1 MSTAYHPLDDL
12 NPKTPQSLQDVQS
25 PEYAEA
31 PPPFASTTG
40 QEGSSNNDLEGNEGL
55 NKTAEQQK
63 SGQDVDGRVIF
74 CCIFG
79 FLLFAIGMAVL
90 AADAPMTAQVFG
102 ILLLNISLFL
112 LFVGG
117 MLLFQ
122 VPRIVGER
130 KFLWLVGFGLVV
142 TLVFLAIFMNARW
155 KKSEPETN

>member
-12 NPKTPQSLQDVQS
+12 NPKTPQSLEDEQS

-31 PPPFASTTG
+31 PPPFPPTAG
-40 QEGSSNNDLEGNEGL
+40 QEGSSNNDLEGNEGS

-90 AADAPMTAQVFG
+90 AGDAPMTAQVLG
-102 ILLLNISLFL
+102 ILVLNISLFL

-117 MLLFQ
+117 AVVFN

-130 KFLWLVGFGLVV
+130 KFLRVVGFGLVF
-142 TLVFLAIFMNARW
+142 TLVFSIICMIVKW
-155 KKSEPETN
+155 KIGKPETN